1 MFSFNS
7 KFQKTSSKTILWYL
21 ASVVFCL
28 LLVPYLRFFFI
39 ELGLRWLYIF
49 FFSFFLSYILTPVMR
64 LIALKLDIVDM
75 PGRRKIHENSTPLL
89 GGGVIVIA
97 FISALLANMI
107 LEKDIVVLLLGGIF
121 VFLVS
126 LADDWRGL
134 PARVKLLV
142 QILAVLVLIYHGIIL
157 HLFPPKTCWGYC
169 LNFIFTIIWIVGIT
183 NAMNFT
189 DGMDGLAAG
198 VSAIIAFFMGIVA
211 FQTDQPFIG
220 WIAVAILG
228 SCLGFLPF
236 NFRIKEPASIF
247 LGDAGS
253 TFLGFI
259 LAALAVKGDWAVNN
273 PIVSFSA
280 PVLIFW
286 VLIFDM
292 TYITVERIVTGK
304 VKNFKEWL
312 DYVGKD
318 HLHHRM
324 YVLLGDKRKA
334 VFLIYFLCATL
345 GISAIALRNARP
357 VDGILLVF
365 QAFLITIII
374 SIIEYSGRQNSL
386 QKKE

>member
-1 MFSFNS
+1 MSNFDSN
-7 KFQKTSSKTILWYL
+7 FQKNSSKKILWYL

-28 LLVPYLRFFFI
+28 LLVPYFRFFFI
-39 ELGLRWLYIF
+39 EPGLRWLYIF
-49 FFSFFLSYILTPVMR
+49 LFSLFLSYILTPVMR
-64 LIALKLDIVDM
+64 LIALKLNIVDI
-75 PGRRKIHENSTPLL
+75 PGRRKIHEKSVPLL
-89 GGGVIVIA
+89 GGGAIVIA

-107 LEKDIVVLLLGGIF
+107 LEKDIVVLISGGIF

-134 PARVKLLV
+134 SSRLKLLV
-142 QILAVLVLIYHGIIL
+142 QIFVVIVLIYHGIIL
-157 HLFPPKTCWGYC
+157 DLFPPKTYWGYW

-183 NAMNFT
+183 NAMNFI

-211 FQTDQPFIG
+211 FQTSQPFMG
-220 WIAVAILG
+220 WIAVAMLG

-236 NFRIKEPASIF
+236 NFRFKEPASIF

-259 LAALAVKGDWAVNN
+259 LAALAIKGGWATNN

-292 TYITVERIVTGK
+292 TYITVERILTGK
-304 VKNFKEWL
+304 VKNFKEWI

-324 YVLLGDKRKA
+324 HALLGTKRKA
-334 VFLIYFLCATL
+334 VFLIYLLCATL

-357 VDGILLVF
+357 IDGILLVS

-374 SIIEYSGRQNSL
+374 SIIEYSGRQNYL
-386 QKKE
+386 QKKD

>member
-1 MFSFNS
+1 MQLIN
-7 KFQKTSSKTILWYL
+7 FQKISSKRILWHL
-21 ASVVFCL
+21 AIVVFCL
-28 LLVPYLRFFFI
+28 LLVPYFRSLFV

-49 FFSFFLSYILTPVMR
+49 LFSLLLSYILTPVMR
-64 LIALKLDIVDM
+64 LIALKLNIVDM
-75 PGRRKIHENSTPLL
+75 PGRRKIHEKSVPML
-89 GGGVIVIA
+89 GGGAIVIA

-107 LEKDIVVLLLGGIF
+107 LERDIVVLISAGIF

-134 PARVKLLV
+134 SARLKLLV

-157 HLFPPKTCWGYC
+157 DLFPPKTYWGYW

-183 NAMNFT
+183 NAMNFI

-211 FQTDQPFIG
+211 FQTGQPFMG
-220 WIAVAILG
+220 WIAVAMLG

-236 NFRIKEPASIF
+236 NFRFKEPASIF

-259 LAALAVKGDWAVNN
+259 LAALAVKGDWADNN

-286 VLIFDM
+286 ILIFDM
-292 TYITVERIVTGK
+292 AYITVERIVTGK
-304 VKNFKEWL
+304 VKNFKEWI
-312 DYVGKD
+312 DYVGQD
-318 HLHHRM
+318 HLHHRIHA
-324 YVLLGDKRKA
+324 LLGDKRKA
-334 VFLIYFLCATL
+334 VFLIYLLCATL
-345 GISAIALRNARP
+345 SISAIALRNARP
-357 VDGILLVF
+357 IDGMLLVF

-374 SIIEYSGRQNSL
+374 SIIEYSGRQNYL
-386 QKKE
+386 QKKD

>member
-1 MFSFNS
+1 MQLI
-7 KFQKTSSKTILWYL
+7 KFQKISSKRILWYL
-21 ASVVFCL
+21 VSIVFCL
-28 LLVPYLRFFFI
+28 LLVPYFRSLFV

-49 FFSFFLSYILTPVMR
+49 LFSLLISYILTPVMR
-64 LIALKLDIVDM
+64 LIALKLNIVDM
-75 PGRRKIHENSTPLL
+75 PGRRKIHEKSVPLL
-89 GGGVIVIA
+89 GGGAIVIA

-107 LEKDIVVLLLGGIF
+107 LERDIIVLLYGGIF

-126 LADDWRGL
+126 LADDYSGMS
-134 PARVKLLV
+134 ARLKLLA
-142 QILAVLVLIYHGIIL
+142 QIFVVLVLIYHGIIL
-157 HLFPPKTCWGYC
+157 DLFPPKTYWGYW

-183 NAMNFT
+183 NAMNFI

-211 FQTDQPFIG
+211 FQTNQPFMG
-220 WIAVAILG
+220 WIAVAMLG

-236 NFRIKEPASIF
+236 NFRFKEPASIF

-259 LAALAVKGDWAVNN
+259 LAALAVKGDWADNN

-286 VLIFDM
+286 ILIFDM
-292 TYITVERIVTGK
+292 AYITAERILTGK
-304 VKNFKEWL
+304 VKNFREWI

-324 YVLLGDKRKA
+324 HALLGDKRKA
-334 VFLIYFLCATL
+334 VFLIYLLCATL
-345 GISAIALRNARP
+345 SISAVALRNARP
-357 VDGILLVF
+357 VDGMLLVF

-374 SIIEYSGRQNSL
+374 SIIEYSGRHNTFL
-386 QKKE
+386 KKD

>member
-1 MFSFNS
+1 MFNFDSNSQKSFYRR
-7 KFQKTSSKTILWYL
+7 ILWYL
-21 ASVVFCL
+21 VIVVFCL
-28 LLVPYLRFFFI
+28 LLVPYFRSLFV

-49 FFSFFLSYILTPVMR
+49 LFSLFLSYILTPVMR
-64 LIALKLDIVDM
+64 LIALRLNIVDM
-75 PGRRKIHENSTPLL
+75 PGRRKLHEKSVPLL
-89 GGGVIVIA
+89 GGGAIVIA

-107 LEKDIVVLLLGGIF
+107 LERDIVVLLSGGIF

-134 PARVKLLV
+134 SARLKLLV
-142 QILAVLVLIYHGIIL
+142 QIFVVLVLIYHGIIL
-157 HLFPPKTCWGYC
+157 DLFPPKTYWGYW

-183 NAMNFT
+183 NAMNFI

-220 WIAVAILG
+220 WIAVAMLG

-236 NFRIKEPASIF
+236 NFRFKEPATIF

-253 TFLGFI
+253 IFLGFI
-259 LAALAVKGDWAVNN
+259 LAALAVKGDWADNN

-292 TYITVERIVTGK
+292 TYITVERILTGK

-324 YVLLGDKRKA
+324 HALLGTKRNA
-334 VFLIYFLCATL
+334 VLLIYFLCATL

-357 VDGILLVF
+357 VDGVLLVF

-374 SIIEYSGRQNSL
+374 SIIEYSGRHNTL
-386 QKKE
+386 QKRE